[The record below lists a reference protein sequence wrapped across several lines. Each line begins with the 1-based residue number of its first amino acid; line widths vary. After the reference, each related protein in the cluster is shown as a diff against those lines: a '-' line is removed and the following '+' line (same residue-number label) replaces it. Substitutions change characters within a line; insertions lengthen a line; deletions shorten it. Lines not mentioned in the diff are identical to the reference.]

1 MFWQKRKDG
10 RVYVFEMVGGKQR
23 AIPRARIKHLDG
35 QPDFVIQ
42 NYVDSMSPRVAPVL
56 LSDSLTALLE
66 RQLDR
71 RQRLNPNPVTIER
84 AKSVMLRFV
93 FPYFLSHTPPLTDPN
108 TWGPVAAG
116 LIDYLEAKKVSPDN
130 IIKCNAALRG
140 FWKWARESGIVVSPA
155 ELTLLPPLKQKN
167 PTPLKFNLMPSQV
180 LSFARSAD
188 PEMAFLALTGFFFSL
203 RTQET
208 LALTGNEFKA
218 GSVASELECCRVM
231 LRHGLYSKFAVL
243 VSKQYSKGSGDK
255 KAAPNADSKGW
266 VACFNED
273 AARLLVELLKQLPKH
288 GNEPL
293 SNYHVGHALYR
304 WRHSGIPGVTLKD
317 LRRASLYW
325 LGHHTDFGL
334 IELKS
339 HARHEHS
346 QTTELY
352 LRRPEDLTIDAGD
365 LDLEA

>member
-1 MFWQKRKDG
+1 MFWYRRKDG
-10 RVYVFEMVGGKQR
+10 RVYVFEMVNGKQR
-23 AIPRARIKHLDG
+23 AIPRARVKHLDC
-35 QPDFVIQ
+35 QLDFAIQ
-42 NYVDSMSPRVAPVL
+42 NYVDSMRPRVAPVL
-56 LSDSLTALLE
+56 LNEALTSLLE

-108 TWGPVAAG
+108 SWGPVAAG
-116 LIDYLEAKKVSPDN
+116 LIDYLEANKVSPDN

-140 FWKWARESGIVVSPA
+140 FWKWARESGIVVSPS
-155 ELTLLPPLKQKN
+155 ELTLLPPMKHKN
-167 PTPLKFNLMPSQV
+167 PTPLKFNLTPAQV
-180 LSFARSAD
+180 LSFARSAS

-218 GSVASELECCRVM
+218 GSIASELECCRVM
-231 LRHGLYSKFAVL
+231 KRHGLYDRLAVL
-243 VSKQYSKGSGDK
+243 VSKQHSKGSGDK
-255 KAAPNADSKGW
+255 RAAPKADSKGW

-273 AARLLVELLKQLPKH
+273 AAKMIVSLLKHLSKND
-288 GNEPL
+288 GEPIL
-293 SNYHVGHALYR
+293 NSHVGHTLYK
-304 WRHSGIPGVTLKD
+304 WRAQGIQGVTLKD

-352 LRRPEDLTIDAGD
+352 LRRPEDLTIDASELD
-365 LDLEA
+365 LDA